1 MTRKRKE
8 RRKKIKKVEKYCR
21 LRMVIWNF
29 LSVLQRRD
37 RPDRFSSTVTARRD
51 IWLAATARASRQR
64 TFATEVST
72 VPTAPTRV
80 AGAVRRSLF
89 VIAPYIYIYTRM
101 YALYFI
107 DIGVR
112 NDPNGAL
119 PCDSKECRLPN
130 CWCSEDG
137 TVVPGNLTASTV
149 PQMISITFDDAV
161 NAENFELFSSR
172 KLRY

>member
-51 IWLAATARASRQR
+51 IWLAATVRASRQR

-89 VIAPYIYIYTRM
+89 VIAPYIYTHVRVVFYR
-101 YALYFI
+101 YRCSKRPERGVALRFE
-107 DIGVR
+107 GVSSAELLVFR
-112 NDPNGAL
+112 G
-119 PCDSKECRLPN
+119 R
-130 CWCSEDG
+130 DG
-137 TVVPGNLTASTV
+137 GPW
-149 PQMISITFDDAV
+149 
-161 NAENFELFSSR
+161 
-172 KLRY
+172 